1 MHLHSEV
8 LRYSSSA
15 STIRPLFEYIQ
26 FYDDIRICVYD
37 ITCKSIT
44 TSNLKCNVNVTV
56 VTINIYVGTRLKPCT
71 GSKLLANMQPDLPLH
86 GVTTRVMTTDS
97 SSYKSISTLSAFR
110 TRCFLASISSSELI
124 LPRSYLVTSIF
135 KTRDGAREMEAAW
148 PVVRKLHLWFDS
160 FGIGYD

>member
-1 MHLHSEV
+1 MYVGKRRWLNVTIGREWPRECNRLSGLFGYSQKPVRLNSNLALLGKIDYWICSIRNNRFVHLHSEV

-71 GSKLLANMQPDLPLH
+71 GSKILANMQPDLPLH

-97 SSYKSISTLSAFR
+97 SSYK
-110 TRCFLASISSSELI
+110 
-124 LPRSYLVTSIF
+124 
-135 KTRDGAREMEAAW
+135 
-148 PVVRKLHLWFDS
+148 
-160 FGIGYD
+160 